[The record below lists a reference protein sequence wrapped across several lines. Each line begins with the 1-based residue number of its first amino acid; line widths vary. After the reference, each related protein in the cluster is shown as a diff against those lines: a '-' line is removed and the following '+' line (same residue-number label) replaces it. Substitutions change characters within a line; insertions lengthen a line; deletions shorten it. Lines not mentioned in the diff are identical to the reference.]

1 MVTAEQAIN
10 SPACNIRVMT
20 ILGCSCVDRSEAFY
34 RVAKRDARH
43 VCVGNIRQTRV
54 SLIKRAGVVYKLT
67 AWLERVIVGTETIAE
82 IVSNYELPIACEK
95 CGAQSQKTIGWIRLH
110 RDMKCPGCDA
120 VIVLNTSRITGT
132 IRSVERR
139 LGDLQSQLTERIRK
153 L

>member
-1 MVTAEQAIN
+1 
-10 SPACNIRVMT
+10 
-20 ILGCSCVDRSEAFY
+20 
-34 RVAKRDARH
+34 
-43 VCVGNIRQTRV
+43 
-54 SLIKRAGVVYKLT
+54 VVYKLT
-67 AWLERVIVGTETIAE
+67 VQLERVIVGTDTIAQ
-82 IVSNYELPIACEK
+82 IVSNYELTIACEK
-95 CGAQSQKTIGWIRLH
+95 CSAQSQRTIGWIRLH

>member
-1 MVTAEQAIN
+1 
-10 SPACNIRVMT
+10 
-20 ILGCSCVDRSEAFY
+20 
-34 RVAKRDARH
+34 
-43 VCVGNIRQTRV
+43 
-54 SLIKRAGVVYKLT
+54 VVYKLT
-67 AWLERVIVGTETIAE
+67 VQLERTTVGTDTIAQ
-82 IVSNYELPIACEK
+82 IVSNYELTIACDK
-95 CGAQSQKTIGWIRLH
+95 CGAQSQRTIGWIRLH